1 MKGNLFLL
9 LPVFVPV
16 AMALVQYYAR
26 LNAKGRNVLTVLT
39 LAATAAMALYA
50 AAHEG
55 MECVLWSMTDRISIA
70 FRVDG
75 LSVLYLS
82 LISVVWALVGLY
94 ATEYLE
100 HDASPRRFY
109 LFYLITLGVLMGLS
123 MAKNLITLY
132 MFYELMTLLSMPL
145 VLHNLDKES
154 VAAALK
160 YLLYSVFGASAALLG
175 VFYVGA
181 NAPSIDFVAGGQ
193 FGAEGAVM
201 TPIALAIFFVMIVG
215 FGVKAGMFP
224 MHSWLPTA
232 HPVAPAP
239 ASAVLSGV
247 ITKAGVL
254 GILRTVYYVA
264 GVEALRGTWVQYAFM
279 VLTLITVVL
288 GSLMAFKEKHF
299 KRRLA
304 YSTVSQVSY
313 VLFGLSTMTKLGFI
327 GALLHIVFHSLIKNT
342 LFMSAGAVIHKT
354 GKTSVDEL
362 RGIGKRMPATMWF
375 FTVVSL
381 GLVGI
386 PPTGGFISKWNIAE
400 GAMTLSNTASW
411 MGPVCLLISAI
422 LTAAYLLSV
431 SIRAFFPGEDLP
443 AADAVR
449 CEASWRM
456 LVPMAVLS
464 VLVVV
469 LGMFPGAL
477 LNLFGTI
484 ASAVAL

>member
-1 MKGNLFLL
+1 M
-9 LPVFVPV
+9 V
-16 AMALVQYYAR
+16 
-26 LNAKGRNVLTVLT
+26 
-39 LAATAAMALYA
+39 
-50 AAHEG
+50 
-55 MECVLWSMTDRISIA
+55 
-70 FRVDG
+70 
-75 LSVLYLS
+75 
-82 LISVVWALVGLY
+82 
-94 ATEYLE
+94 
-100 HDASPRRFY
+100 
-109 LFYLITLGVLMGLS
+109 
-123 MAKNLITLY
+123 
-132 MFYELMTLLSMPL
+132 
-145 VLHNLDKES
+145 
-154 VAAALK
+154 
-160 YLLYSVFGASAALLG
+160 
-175 VFYVGA
+175 
-181 NAPSIDFVAGGQ
+181 
-193 FGAEGAVM
+193 
-201 TPIALAIFFVMIVG
+201 VG

-254 GILRTVYYVA
+254 GILRTIYYVA

-279 VLTLITVVL
+279 VLTLITVIL

-327 GALLHIVFHSLIKNT
+327 GALLHIVFHSLIKDT

-362 RGIGKRMPATMWF
+362 RGIGKRMPATMWC
-375 FTVVSL
+375 FTIVSL

-400 GAMTLSNTASW
+400 GAMTLSNAASW
-411 MGPVCLLISAI
+411 IGPACLLVSAI
-422 LTAAYLLSV
+422 LTAAYLLSI
-431 SIRAFFPGEDLP
+431 SIRAFFPGEDMP
-443 AADAVR
+443 AAELSR

-456 LVPMAVLS
+456 IVPMALLS
-464 VLVVV
+464 VLVVA

-477 LNLFGTI
+477 LNLFGTV